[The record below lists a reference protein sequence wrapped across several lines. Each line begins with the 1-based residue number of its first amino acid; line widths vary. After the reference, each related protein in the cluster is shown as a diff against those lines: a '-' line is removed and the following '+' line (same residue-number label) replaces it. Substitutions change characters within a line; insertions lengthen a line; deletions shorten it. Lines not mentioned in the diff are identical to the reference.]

1 MNTQKEVFNKL
12 FKEEKTELSTQKV
25 ELGIMKDLEKSYD
38 KHKNQRASIDNSLTS
53 WYNELFKVRD
63 KFSKIENEYKQ
74 FNASVDDLKKYTKEA
89 ESMAKEL
96 GVSESSIPNYKEAK
110 ALINTSGDVKDE
122 FKYAKKLETKIG

>member
-12 FKEEKTELSTQKV
+12 FKEEKTELATQKV
-25 ELGIMKDLEKSYD
+25 ELGIMKDLKKSYD
-38 KHKNQRASIDNSLTS
+38 KHKNQRASIDNSLIS

-74 FNASVDDLKKYTKEA
+74 FNDSVDDLKKYTKEA
-89 ESMAKEL
+89 ESMAKDL
-96 GVSESSIPNYKEAK
+96 GVSESEIPNYKEAK